1 MSSWDA
7 NLLSLII
14 EHENN
19 VDNQETA
26 VELKKQNNGGEQK
39 KKNRERTSNYGVP
52 LHRTSRLEAYP
63 LSAEGGEDLSS

>member
-7 NLLSLII
+7 SLLSLIT

-19 VDNQETA
+19 VDNQGTA

-39 KKNRERTSNYGVP
+39 KKQG
-52 LHRTSRLEAYP
+52 
-63 LSAEGGEDLSS
+63 